1 MRRGRREETWPVA
14 KGTLDSWNYF
24 LEQPS
29 LLFEWRDNARIIFTY
44 VHVNTF
50 SSGRTAAC
58 LADGA

>member
-1 MRRGRREETWPVA
+1 MGDEKKPGLSRKELWIVGIIFSNSR
-14 KGTLDSWNYF
+14 
-24 LEQPS
+24 
-29 LLFEWRDNARIIFTY
+29 LFCSSGVDNARIIFTY